1 MVYIPPIINRAQAE
15 QQTLTRK
22 QEKARNDAKKK
33 EFKKSQAKKE
43 TKTTRKKAIADAAD
57 KRKKQIE
64 KSGSWGQFYL
74 NMRTFLTKDN
84 PSQLFGIEG
93 DALNKATKTFKTYQ
107 NFIKRKRAITYD
119 RQTGKVALD
128 FKVGVKLLKK
138 EAKEIAENSTNKENA
153 KRDSGAEHVL
163 NYLETAEWVETFLTE
178 YESVIVAGFC
188 AFPGFLHV
196 EQSGFKSTN
205 FIETKTTNVFGEKNI
220 FGGQKKRT
228 KLKFKKKS
236 IASLINYGLNEAN
249 QALAGIMID
258 SIKYDP
264 KGDLMAKVA
273 LIIMG
278 WWAFRQLNRDDTPIF
293 ATPPALRTPGD
304 RTIMGFCIFPGVF
317 IPTPLLPAGTVD
329 QWLLSFI
336 VNANLHLLTVIGTTI
351 TFHKTSLTGVP
362 IPAMV
367 TPWFGYIT
375 KPFAVPVI
383 NPFSKPLKEM
393 LQNPKELLAE
403 VKENIIEF
411 AAEEAIAETV
421 TTLKEK
427 GVGGTIDAAGQ
438 AITAGAK
445 ATTQVVTNTINR
457 VGG

>member
-1 MVYIPPIINRAQAE
+1 MVYIPITSRHGAE

-22 QEKARNDAKKK
+22 QEKAQNDAKKK
-33 EFKKSQAKKE
+33 EFKKTEAKKE
-43 TKTTRKKAIADAAD
+43 TAATRKKAIADAAD

-64 KSGSWGQFYL
+64 QSGSWGQFYL

-93 DALNKATKTFKTYQ
+93 DTLNKATKAFKSYQ

-119 RQTGKVALD
+119 RRSGKVALD
-128 FKVGVKLLKK
+128 FKIGVKLLKK
-138 EAKEIAENSTNKENA
+138 QAKEIAEGSAEKENT

-178 YESVIVAGFC
+178 YESVIVSGWC

-196 EQSGFKSTN
+196 EQAGFKSTN
-205 FIETKTTNVFGEKNI
+205 FVDTKTTNVFGEKNI
-220 FGGQKKRT
+220 FGGQKKRRT
-228 KLKFKKKS
+228 YKFKKKS

-249 QALAGIMID
+249 QALASLMID

-264 KGDLMAKVA
+264 KGDLMQKVA

-278 WWAFRQLNRDDTPIF
+278 WWAFRQLNRDDTPFF
-293 ATPPALRTPGD
+293 ATPPALKTPGD
-304 RTIMGFCIFPGVF
+304 RTIMGFAIFPGVF
-317 IPTPLLPAGTVD
+317 IPVPLLPSGTVD

-336 VNANLHLLTVIGTTI
+336 VNANLHLLTIIGATI
-351 TFHKTSLTGVP
+351 TRHKTSLTGIP

-403 VKENIIEF
+403 VKDNLIEF
-411 AAEEAIAETV
+411 GAEKLVEGTV
-421 TTLKEK
+421 ESIKER
-427 GVGGTIDAAGQ
+427 GVVGTIDTAGQ
-438 AITAGAK
+438 AISAGAT
-445 ATTQVVTNTINR
+445 ATKQIAANAINR